1 MISKN
6 EIKLIRS
13 LHRKKGRMEAGM
25 FIAEGLKTVMEA
37 IESGAE
43 PHLILLLAGE
53 DLIQVHPALRV
64 VSQQEMESVTALS
77 SASPALGIFKITR
90 PIWIPKEICHSK
102 VIALDRI
109 RDPGNLGTIIRSAD
123 WFGIKHVIASTDTVD
138 CFNPKT
144 VQSSMGSAFRV
155 NVYYTNLPEAFRE
168 LKSQNP
174 NFKILGAVFNGD
186 SPTKLSAINEAAM
199 VIGSEA
205 NGLSAEIDQCLD
217 ERLTIAKIGAAESL
231 NAAISASILLYAWSL
246 SPQN

>member
-1 MISKN
+1 
-6 EIKLIRS
+6 
-13 LHRKKGRMEAGM
+13 MEAGM

-37 IESGAE
+37 IACGAE

-53 DLIQVHPALRV
+53 DLIQVHPALRII
-64 VSQQEMESVTALS
+64 SQQEMESVTALS
-77 SASPALGIFKITR
+77 TASPALGVFRITR
-90 PIWIPKEICHSK
+90 PTWLPEVICRSK

-155 NVYYTNLPEAFRE
+155 SVYYTNLPDAFRE
-168 LKSQNP
+168 LKSHNTD
-174 NFKILGAVFNGD
+174 FKIFGAVFNGE
-186 SPTKLSAINEAAM
+186 SPTILSSVNEAAI

-205 NGLSAEIDQCLD
+205 NGLSAEVEECLD
-217 ERLTIAKIGAAESL
+217 ERLTIAKIGEAESL
-231 NAAISASILLYAWSL
+231 NAAISASILLYAWS
-246 SPQN
+246 S